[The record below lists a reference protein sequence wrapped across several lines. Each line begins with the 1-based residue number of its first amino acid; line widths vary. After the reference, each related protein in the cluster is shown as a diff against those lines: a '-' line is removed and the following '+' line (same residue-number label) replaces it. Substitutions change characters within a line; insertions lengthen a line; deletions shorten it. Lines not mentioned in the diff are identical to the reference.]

1 MSRNVETQRTRV
13 DPYLKQIYKV
23 RLDGSGLTLLSE
35 PADGQQWLDH
45 ALQVASPVP
54 SGGTAPADALLSPR
68 GPGADGALSP
78 SGNWLLDEVSSVRPE
93 IELSEALCLALQVWV
108 EIMGSQNCGIVGK
121 YQPVL
126 VMINPMI

>member
-1 MSRNVETQRTRV
+1 LSRDIETQRTRV

-45 ALQVASPVP
+45 ALKVASPVP
-54 SGGTAPADALLSPR
+54 SGGTTPADALLSPR
-68 GPGADGALSP
+68 CPGADGALSP

-93 IELSEALCLALQVWV
+93 TREPSEALCLALGCGWRSWDRRENV
-108 EIMGSQNCGIVGK
+108 ES
-121 YQPVL
+121 
-126 VMINPMI
+126 